1 MKTIQKITHILF
13 YISSALIV
21 IPFWIDLFSESRYEL
36 NIWFFNFSL
45 IMLCLVNVID
55 WFSVDK
61 KVFKISAISLF
72 VVLASLIIELFSS
85 PGILVSI
92 SITMKSLSFIVM
104 TFYFFN
110 MLYVRTKSG
119 MAITYRAN

>member
-21 IPFWIDLFSESRYEL
+21 IPFWIDLFSESGYEL